1 MPQCHKWGG
10 LSLSLS
16 FCLLSCCVVWWDKW
30 LTGKK
35 VDSLGSK
42 FSSSAAAGNV
52 NVKGVY
58 YFDAWKSFFLYIYIY
73 NLFCDLLDRKGVYTG
88 YSFPLVSGMPN
99 SSSHV
104 ATQLSFGFSDH
115 PVRPRPLEFF
125 FISVFILWIYI

>member
-1 MPQCHKWGG
+1 
-10 LSLSLS
+10 
-16 FCLLSCCVVWWDKW
+16 
-30 LTGKK
+30 
-35 VDSLGSK
+35 
-42 FSSSAAAGNV
+42 
-52 NVKGVY
+52 VKGVY

-125 FISVFILWIYI
+125 FISVFILWIYIYIKKKVK